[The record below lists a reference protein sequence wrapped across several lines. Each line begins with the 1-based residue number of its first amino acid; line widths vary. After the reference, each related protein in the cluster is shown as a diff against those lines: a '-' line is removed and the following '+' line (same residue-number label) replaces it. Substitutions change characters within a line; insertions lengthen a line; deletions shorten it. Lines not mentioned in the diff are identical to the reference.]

1 MIALEVNGAPYQ
13 LFTDASMEIRMDS
26 LCRRFSFSATRT
38 GTLPFPLKGGES
50 CRVLVDGQVALT
62 GHIEKID
69 VNYSESDHNI
79 SVQGRDRTADLLDSS
94 LGAISSFSSHPT
106 LKQAVE
112 LVVKHLGLNLGVYD
126 NVGEPRGNTTDLPAP
141 EPGQNAFEFLEKLAR
156 TRQVFLT
163 SDQYGNILITRATAT
178 ARAPKRLQNIVER
191 NDNNILSA
199 SVSYDLT
206 GRFYR
211 YAVASSLNPLTI
223 PDASVT
229 PDQIA
234 SQSHTVVDAEVRVGR
249 QFMIAPKTSSSDS
262 VNASRAAWEAN
273 VRKARSRVYSAVV
286 DGFTVDG
293 KLWSVN
299 ELVEV
304 EDDFAGIHGR
314 MLINS
319 VEYRFNDSGSLTT
332 LSMVNQNAYT
342 LELNEPK
349 EQSGGNFDFLNK

>member
-1 MIALEVNGAPYQ
+1 MIALEVNGEPYQ

-50 CRVLVDGQVALT
+50 CRVLVDDQVALT

-69 VNYSESDHNI
+69 VNYSSTDHTI
-79 SVQGRDRTADLLDSS
+79 AVQGRDRTADLLDSS
-94 LGAISSFSSHPT
+94 LGAISTFSSHPT
-106 LKQAVE
+106 LKQSVE
-112 LVVKHLGLNLGVYD
+112 LVVKHLGLGLKVYD
-126 NVGEPRGNTTDLPAP
+126 NVGEPQGKTTDLPAP

-156 TRQVFLT
+156 MRQVFLT
-163 SDQYGNILITRATAT
+163 SDQYGNILITRATAS
-178 ARAPKRLQNIVER
+178 ALAPERLR
-191 NDNNILSA
+191 NVVDRDDNNILSG

-211 YAVASSLNPLTI
+211 YAVASALNPLTSA
-223 PDASVT
+223 ASSIT
-229 PDQIA
+229 PDQVA
-234 SQSHTVVDAEVRVGR
+234 NQSNTAIDAQVRVGR
-249 QFMIAPKTSSSDS
+249 QLILAPKASASGS

-273 VRKARSRVYSAVV
+273 VRKARSRVYSVVV

-319 VEYRFNDSGSLTT
+319 VEYRFNEAGSLTT

-342 LELNEPK
+342 LELSEPQ
-349 EQSGGNFDFLNK
+349 EQSGGSFDFLNQ

>member
-1 MIALEVNGAPYQ
+1 MIQLEVNGEPYQ
-13 LFTDASMEIRMDS
+13 LFTNASMEIRMDS
-26 LCRRFSFSATRT
+26 LCRRFSFNAVRT
-38 GTLPFPLKGGES
+38 ARLPFPLKGGES
-50 CRVLVDGQVALT
+50 CRVLVDGHVALT

-69 VNYSESDHNI
+69 VDYSGTDHNI

-94 LGAISSFSSHPT
+94 LGAISTFSSHPT

-112 LVVKHLGLNLGVYD
+112 LVVKHLGLGLNVYD
-126 NVGEPRGNTTDLPAP
+126 YVGEPRSKTTDLPAP

-156 TRQVFLT
+156 SRQVFLT

-178 ARAPKRLQNIVER
+178 ATAPKRLQNIVER
-191 NDNNILSA
+191 DDNNILSA

-211 YAVASSLNPLTI
+211 YAVASSLSPLTI

-229 PDQIA
+229 PGQIA
-234 SQSHTVVDAEVRVGR
+234 NQSQEFFDKQVRVGR
-249 QFMIAPKTSSSDS
+249 QLMITPKSSSTDS

-273 VRKARSRVYSAVV
+273 IRKARSRVYSAVV
-286 DGFTVDG
+286 DGFTVGDR
-293 KLWSVN
+293 LWSVN
-299 ELVEV
+299 ELIEV
-304 EDDFAGIHGR
+304 ADDFAGIHGR

-342 LELNEPK
+342 LELSEPQ